1 MLKQTELLHIILYVN
16 LPEAFGKEDSMFTKY
31 YVHYA
36 HQAWYWMYIVVLSA
50 VLIT

>member
-1 MLKQTELLHIILYVN
+1 MNRAEIDLHILYVN
-16 LPEAFGKEDSMFTKY
+16 LPEAFRKEDSMFTKY

-36 HQAWYWMYIVVLSA
+36 HRARYWMYIVVLSA